1 MKNNC
6 KLCQGTK
13 VSWFQEKGMGDD
25 QQRETKKWQNLSRDI
40 MKKAAFMTDMIPD
53 PELQKF

>member
-1 MKNNC
+1 MKINW
-6 KLCQGTK
+6 KLCQAAK

-25 QQRETKKWQNLSRDI
+25 QQHEIKKWQNLSRDI
-40 MKKAAFMTDMIPD
+40 MKKPAFMTDMIPD

>member
-1 MKNNC
+1 
-6 KLCQGTK
+6 
-13 VSWFQEKGMGDD
+13 MGDD
-25 QQRETKKWQNLSRDI
+25 QQREIKKWQNLSRDI